1 MADMKNARLLKAEEI
16 ECRVA
21 LVRENGLSLL
31 LYIDARAAQ
40 KILDEL
46 YTPFGWRRSHQS
58 IDGSLYCTLEV
69 WDGEKKQWVGKQD
82 VGTMSEY
89 EKEKGQ
95 ASDSFKRACY
105 NWGIGRELYTAPFIW
120 IPAEKAGIQRKE
132 NKLVCQE
139 RFSVRSI
146 SYGQEC
152 EVSSLEI
159 MDSKGQTVYFL
170 QKKPDTGQ
178 MQAHE
183 AEQEKKR
190 GQEKKNHQEKGQ
202 GIGSGLDSASLLRL
216 MVELNRTGVALEAV
230 LGRYGIGSIEQMTP
244 EIYDKAMR
252 ALRQSNG
259 RGKAA

>member
-1 MADMKNARLLKAEEI
+1 MAETKNVRLLKAEEI

-21 LVRENGLSLL
+21 VVKENGLSLL
-31 LYIDARAAQ
+31 LFMDARAGQ

-69 WDGEKKQWVGKQD
+69 WDGEKKQWIGKQD

-120 IPAEKAGIQRKE
+120 ITAERAGIQRKE

-139 RFSVRSI
+139 RFAVTSI
-146 SYGQEC
+146 SYNEEQEI
-152 EVSSLEI
+152 SGLEI
-159 MDSKGQTVYFL
+159 ADSRGQTVYSMVKG
-170 QKKPDTGQ
+170 QNREPEQGKKP
-178 MQAHE
+178 E
-183 AEQEKKR
+183 A
-190 GQEKKNHQEKGQ
+190 
-202 GIGSGLDSASLLRL
+202 GLDNASKVRL
-216 MVELNRTGVALEAV
+216 MAELNRTGVTLGEV
-230 LGRYGIGSIEQMTP
+230 LGRYGIGSIEEMTQDV
-244 EIYDKAMR
+244 YDKAMG
-252 ALRQSNG
+252 ALRRS
-259 RGKAA
+259 RPKAA